1 MCDFRIIILMEDF
14 EVENI
19 SHALTFSKLSE
30 MQDTLTCQSILFII
44 FKTNLKM
51 KLVLNIFHN
60 F

>member
-1 MCDFRIIILMEDF
+1 MEDF